1 MTDLIGR
8 LSDQTFRRQMG
19 RRFEALADEAFS
31 ILRWTILVGFAEYL
45 SVAFPHVGFRLL
57 YWSLAGLLFGYLA
70 SRFLLRPEIRVFSA
84 ADTRP
89 KRLMQ
94 SFLNFFICIVLF
106 AAVLWIVAMLVS
118 AVGDHQASA

>member
-1 MTDLIGR
+1 MPDFLEK
-8 LSDQTFRRQMG
+8 LSDQSARRRIG
-19 RRFEALADEAFS
+19 RQFEALADEAFS
-31 ILRWTILVGFAEYL
+31 VLRWTILVGFAEYL
-45 SVAFPHVGFRLL
+45 SVAFPHVGFRLM

-70 SRFLLRPEIRVFSA
+70 SRFLLRPEIRVFDA

-89 KRLMQ
+89 KRLVQ

-106 AAVLWIVAMLVS
+106 AAVLWVVAMLVS